1 LRERAQKAARC
12 ANNPF
17 FSFSR
22 GIRDLHEAVTMDVV
36 GSRLPVLSE
45 LLKIQG
51 GAGTAR
57 WSIKERASG
66 MKKRSPKASPQ
77 HKPISG

>member
-1 LRERAQKAARC
+1 MEIAIMV
-12 ANNPF
+12 
-17 FSFSR
+17 SS
-22 GIRDLHEAVTMDVV
+22 V
-36 GSRLPVLSE
+36 
-45 LLKIQG
+45 KIQG

-77 HKPISG
+77 HKPTSD